1 MNIQNS
7 KHTSSSITAHP
18 TQGARSCPWCG
29 YLFAWSCH
37 ALLLCLWAL
46 DEASGTVNLEFGW
59 YDGWKDG
66 RCCVP
71 QVLEEST
78 VVFTCFYCCCL
89 LFAWIFLQN
98 TAMACHLQ
106 DAEKGWI
113 NFGHNMRS
121 QPCYMDLHGFVWK
134 PDRICQFYGQSKPP
148 KKLRYPV
155 FRQTHSPKSSCP
167 LKLIIW
173 PPLRYQLLV
182 PDGSNEPVCKGI
194 FGMLMLDTETM
205 STLVEMHD
213 REVDVKSSIMG
224 EVYFVPKMVG
234 CVLGNSEFR
243 WSNPR
248 VLL

>member
-7 KHTSSSITAHP
+7 KHTSSSSSITAHP
-18 TQGARSCPWCG
+18 PKERDPVLDVGISSLGAAMRSFYAYEPWTKLPG
-29 YLFAWSCH
+29 
-37 ALLLCLWAL
+37 
-46 DEASGTVNLEFGW
+46 GTVNLEFGW

-78 VVFTCFYCCCL
+78 VVFTCFYGFCL

-106 DAEKGWI
+106 DAEKGWM

-134 PDRICQFYGQSKPP
+134 PDRICQFYGQSKPQ
-148 KKLRYPV
+148 KRLRYPV

-213 REVDVKSSIMG
+213 R
-224 EVYFVPKMVG
+224 
-234 CVLGNSEFR
+234 LGSRCQIIYYGRGLFCPQNSGMFFR
-243 WSNPR
+243 QLR
-248 VLL
+248 I